1 MDLGGATTLQ
11 GRLLRPWYERKD
23 DRMAGFEI
31 EAVSTLTPWLARSM
45 AGLITQ
51 LSSSAAELRDGD
63 LDFVIK
69 SPTTTLLIAK
79 TGQTLQGMLTLA
91 IFRVPTGV
99 RSIIEDVVVDDRH
112 RGQGIAS
119 GLVGEALAL
128 ARTAGART
136 VDLTS
141 RPSREAA
148 NRLYLKLGFEQ
159 RQTNVYRFE
168 F

>member
-1 MDLGGATTLQ
+1 
-11 GRLLRPWYERKD
+11 
-23 DRMAGFEI
+23 MAGFEI

-45 AGLITQ
+45 VGLMPQ
-51 LSSSAAELRDGD
+51 LSSSAAELRDED
-63 LDFVIK
+63 LDLVIK
-69 SPTTTLLIAK
+69 SPATTLLIAR

-119 GLVGEALAL
+119 ALVREALAL
-128 ARTAGART
+128 AKTAGART

-159 RQTNVYRFE
+159 RQTNVYRFA
-168 F
+168 FDAG